1 MDCVENDDLLQ
12 PHFKKKK
19 TVTNPKPKHF
29 KAKVGEREG
38 ERGREG
44 GGEREGGREGKRGI
58 NSCFKIAY
66 CLYYL
71 SLFSSLS
78 LKIDKYVLKH
88 QEQVRGGEVKTELYK
103 GDILFT
109 RTGGASVKFTDIEK
123 LDHVSP
129 KPSRRVTRS
138 MSMKNLSSSSVSS
151 GDTDSIHNA
160 MMGGDEEEQEEQ
172 WTDVETRVS

>member
-29 KAKVGEREG
+29 KAKVGE
-38 ERGREG
+38 G
-44 GGEREGGREGKRGI
+44 GGEREGGREKDYF
-58 NSCFKIAY
+58 NSYFKIAY

-160 MMGGDEEEQEEQ
+160 MMGRDEEEEGEEQ